1 MPTKKET
8 VYGLMKPKTASLG
21 FTKDELMTV
30 CENIAGRF
38 DSKEEEATEEE
49 INAEIDAV
57 LPFLQMSQSA
67 ANRIVQQSKSQK
79 KEPKK
84 AGKKNK
90 KSKSEEDDDDDD
102 DDDHHDS
109 DDDDDDDVDDDT
121 PKWARKLIKD
131 NQSLREELSSM
142 KAEKTHDGLIAGVK
156 TSLKDIDEGFYS
168 MALNGRKFATQEE
181 ADQFVTDVK
190 DNYKSFAKKMNI
202 KSLAELTPPKGGK
215 KDENEPSEEAKA
227 RAEARKAQQTAAPI
241 MGLPQQK

>member
-30 CENIAGRF
+30 CASIAGRF

-57 LPFLQMSQSA
+57 LPYLQLSQSA
-67 ANRIVQQSKSQK
+67 ANRIVQQSNPKK
-79 KEPKK
+79 KEQRK
-84 AGKKNK
+84 AKKNK
-90 KSKSEEDDDDDD
+90 KSKSEEDDEDDDD
-102 DDDHHDS
+102 DVHHDS
-109 DDDDDDDVDDDT
+109 DDDDDDEVDDDT

-142 KAEKTHDGLIAGVK
+142 KAEKTHGDLMTGVK

-168 MALNGRKFATQEE
+168 MALNGRKFATQDE
-181 ADQFVTDVK
+181 ADQFVNDVK
-190 DNYKSFAKKMNI
+190 ENYKAFAKKMNI
-202 KSLAELTPPKGGK
+202 KSLAEVTPPRGGK
-215 KDENEPSEEAKA
+215 NDPTEPSAEAKA
-227 RAEARKAQQTAAPI
+227 RAEARKAAVAGPSPI
-241 MGLPQQK
+241 QGLPQQK